1 MKKQGDPKEI
11 FGQRLAQ
18 ARRMRG
24 MSLRALAEATGGKIT
39 YNALHRYELG
49 QMMPGDDVLIAVA
62 DALDQSLDFFFRPA
76 TVKLQEIKFR
86 KTSGLGVKSED
97 AIREQA
103 LDFFERYHEIEN
115 ILGLS
120 AEFKD
125 PLGQMRVDKPE
136 DTETAAEKIRKEWK
150 LGEDALPSVV
160 EVLES
165 KGTKVYEIEAPQHF
179 NGFAGWTDG
188 HPVIVL
194 AKWLNCDI
202 PRKRLT
208 ALHEL
213 GHILLRTRVDLS
225 HKEMEHY
232 CYRFAGAM
240 LIPHKVFK
248 ADWGGFRHRVS
259 LEELIDLKRRYG
271 ISIAAI
277 MYRANDLGL
286 VDKALYD
293 HFQIVRKKKGWHQP
307 GKEPGEYLGI
317 EISSRFEQLVLRA
330 ASEEVITRSKGAA
343 LLNEP
348 VSSFSRKLG
357 DFE

>member
-1 MKKQGDPKEI
+1 MKKQEPKDI

-49 QMMPGDDVLIAVA
+49 QMMPSDDVLIAVA
-62 DALDQSLDFFFRPA
+62 DALDQALDFFFRPA

-86 KTSGLGVKSED
+86 KTSGLGAKSED
-97 AIREQA
+97 AIREKA
-103 LDFFERYHEIEN
+103 LDFFERYQEIEY
-115 ILGLS
+115 ILSLS

-125 PLGQMRVDKPE
+125 PLGRQFRMAKPE
-136 DTETAAEKIRKEWK
+136 DTETAAEKIRKDWK

-160 EVLES
+160 EILEG
-165 KGTKVYEIEAPQHF
+165 KGVKVFEVEAPDRF
-179 NGFAGWTDG
+179 SGFAGWTDG
-188 HPVIVL
+188 HPVMVL
-194 AKWLNCDI
+194 AKALNADI

-213 GHILLRTRVDLS
+213 AHILFRSRTAMS

-232 CYRFAGAM
+232 CFRFAGAM
-240 LIPHKVFK
+240 LIPRKVFK

-271 ISIAAI
+271 ISLAAI

-293 HFQIVRKKKGWHQP
+293 HFQIVRRKRGWHLP
-307 GKEPGEYLGI
+307 GKEPGEYPGI

-330 ASEEVITRSKGAA
+330 ASEEIITRSKGAA

-348 VSSFSRKLG
+348 VASFSRKLG
-357 DFE
+357 DLA

>member
-86 KTSGLGVKSED
+86 KTSGLGAKSED

-120 AEFKD
+120 ADFKD
-125 PLGQMRVDKPE
+125 PLGQFSLDKPE
-136 DTETAAEKIRKEWK
+136 DTETAAEKVRKEWK
-150 LGEDALPSVV
+150 LGAEALPSVV
-160 EVLES
+160 EILEG
-165 KGTKVYEIEAPQHF
+165 KGIKVFDVEAPERF

-188 HPVIVL
+188 HPIIVL
-194 AKWLNCDI
+194 AKWLNNDV

-208 ALHEL
+208 AFHEL
-213 GHILLRTRVDLS
+213 AHILFRGRADLS

-232 CYRFAGAM
+232 CFRFAGAM
-240 LIPHKVFK
+240 LIPRKVF
-248 ADWGGFRHRVS
+248 AAAWGGFRHRVS

-271 ISIAAI
+271 MSIAALL
-277 MYRANDLGL
+277 YRANDLGL
-286 VDKALYD
+286 VDKGLYD
-293 HFQIVRKKKGWHQP
+293 HFQIVRKKRGWHQP
-307 GKEPGEYLGI
+307 GKEPGEYIGN
-317 EISSRFEQLVLRA
+317 EISSRFEQLVLRSV
-330 ASEEVITRSKGAA
+330 SEEIITRSKGAA

-348 VSSFSRKLG
+348 VASFSRKLG
-357 DFE
+357 DFA

>member
-1 MKKQGDPKEI
+1 MKKQEDPKEI

-24 MSLRALAEATGGKIT
+24 MSLRALADATGGKIT

-49 QMMPGDDVLIAVA
+49 QMMPSDDVLIAVA
-62 DALDQSLDFFFRPA
+62 DALDQALDFFFRPA

-86 KTSGLGVKSED
+86 KTSGLGAKSED
-97 AIREQA
+97 AIREKA
-103 LDFFERYHEIEN
+103 LDFFERYQEIEN

-120 AEFKD
+120 AQFKD
-125 PLGQMRVDKPE
+125 PLGQFRLDKPD

-160 EVLES
+160 EILEG
-165 KGTKVYEIEAPQHF
+165 KGVKVFEVEAPERF
-179 NGFAGWTDG
+179 SGFAGWTDG
-188 HPVIVL
+188 HPVMVL
-194 AKWLNCDI
+194 AKGLNTDI

-213 GHILLRTRVDLS
+213 AHILFRSRTDMS

-232 CYRFAGAM
+232 CFRFAGAM
-240 LIPHKVFK
+240 LIPQNVFA

-271 ISIAAI
+271 ISIAAF
-277 MYRANDLGL
+277 MYRAIDLGL
-286 VDKALYD
+286 VDKGLYE
-293 HFQIVRKKKGWHQP
+293 HFQIVRKKRGWHKP

-330 ASEEVITRSKGAA
+330 ASEEIITRSKGAA

-348 VSSFSRKLG
+348 VASFSRKMG
-357 DFE
+357 DLA